1 MRPFPKRT
9 YRSLGQ
15 AWADMQYVWQRRPLI
30 RSTLRRKAG
39 GLSPQFRER
48 LMLAVTAVNEC
59 RYCAYFHL
67 KVADSIGLSEA
78 EARAVLDQRL
88 DRCPPEEIP
97 ALLYAQ
103 HWAEHDAWPEP
114 ELCDRLIET
123 YGREQADQIELI
135 LRLIRIGNLTG
146 NSVDAVL
153 YSLSGGR
160 LGHHQ
165 PKGLTP

>member
-1 MRPFPKRT
+1 MNTPFPKRT
-9 YRSLGQ
+9 YRNVGQ
-15 AWADMQYVWQRRPLI
+15 VWADVKYVMQRRALI
-30 RSTLRRKAG
+30 RSTMRG

-78 EARAVLDQRL
+78 EARSLL
-88 DRCPPEEIP
+88 DRRVDHCPPEEVT

-103 HWAEHDAWPEP
+103 HWAEHDAQPAP
-114 ELCDRLIET
+114 DMRDRLIET
-123 YGREQADQIELI
+123 YGPAQADRMELV
-135 LRLIRIGNLTG
+135 LRMIRMGNLSG

-153 YSLSGGR
+153 YRLSCGR
-160 LGHHQ
+160 IGHQ
-165 PKGLTP
+165 PQKGLTS